1 MRLKFLLAAMLLA
14 AMGPGRSEAPPE
26 RGAPPPV
33 IEYDLDA
40 DADNAMSPEEAAA
53 ASAAAPAPELQIV
66 DAATADPSAY
76 QWVSRLVVV
85 FADTPNDP
93 AFVDQMQALQ
103 TRPEPLIERDVVVIP
118 DTDPDAASPWR
129 TRLHPRGF
137 SLVLIDKDGQVKQR
151 KPAPWDVREIS
162 RAIDKFPLRRQ
173 EIGRGDLGE

>member
-1 MRLKFLLAAMLLA
+1 MLLA
-14 AMGPGRSEAPPE
+14 AMGPGRSEAPPDAT
-26 RGAPPPV
+26 APPPV

-40 DADNAMSPEEAAA
+40 NPDTAMSPEEAAA
-53 ASAAAPAPELQIV
+53 QAEPVPVPELQIV
-66 DAATADPSAY
+66 DAQSADPAEY

-93 AFVDQMQALQ
+93 AFVDQMRALR

-129 TRLHPRGF
+129 ARLHPRGF